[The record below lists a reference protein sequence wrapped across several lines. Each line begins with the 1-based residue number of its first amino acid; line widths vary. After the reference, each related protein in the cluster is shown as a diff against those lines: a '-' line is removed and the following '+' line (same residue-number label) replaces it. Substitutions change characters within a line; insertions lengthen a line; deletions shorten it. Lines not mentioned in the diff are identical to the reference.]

1 MNKYEA
7 DRVEMFRAADLS
19 MMCEKHPGREW
30 PHDDCP
36 GPGTPWILDGRTLI
50 EEVIAREAP
59 GHAALLQGAL
69 AQLRHAYQ
77 QLTHHDERWSRR
89 GMKGFADGL
98 LAPQI
103 RKLEQLE
110 KALTLHGASPTQE

>member
-7 DRVEMFRAADLS
+7 DRIEMFRAADLS
-19 MMCEKHPGREW
+19 MMCEEHPGREW

-59 GHAALLQGAL
+59 GHAALLEELDDA
-69 AQLRHAYQ
+69 A
-77 QLTHHDERWSRR
+77 ERFAAIAAMSRS
-89 GMKGFADGL
+89 GNSSESITVFATSSVERIH
-98 LAPQI
+98 Q
-103 RKLEQLE
+103 
-110 KALTLHGASPTQE
+110 ALTLHKESPTQE